1 MDITCRK
8 GDTFQLIL
16 NVKDSAGSNID
27 FSLYTDIKLQVRPHD
42 EDTATPIIDMGLS
55 AWDTATV
62 GQVTGTHSAADMSA
76 VEAGVYVYDLE
87 FTDAN
92 GIVATWFY
100 GIFKINDDVTI

>member
-16 NVKDSAGSNID
+16 NVKDSAGSDID
-27 FSLYTDIKLQVRPHD
+27 FSLYTDIHLQVRPHD

-62 GQVTGTHSAADMSA
+62 GQVTGTHSATDMSA
-76 VEAGVYVYDLE
+76 VDAGTYVYDLE